1 MIASKH
7 TLVSIWSAQ
16 LLLLAALVSSSPAQM
31 LLGPLHVGATTPIVN
46 EFGDVLPGQASAPG
60 CLVMVLWASNNVIYP
75 PDVNGQPDPR
85 NPVVE
90 GGLAGIGKLSRSDLE
105 RPGTFGMALNRPAD
119 GSRLFIRVFN
129 STNASSSS
137 FYGDSGLFTV
147 SANVGFDA
155 QIAATTNALDPNDD
169 DLDGLNN
176 SWEESYGSDSGKTDS
191 DDDGI
196 ADLAE
201 HQMGLHPGRSDS
213 DGDGMPDGHELRA
226 GTQPDDEASYLGVAQ
241 LQPTQLDLVIRW
253 ASVTGKFYQ
262 VEGSEDALT
271 NPTGFTQLSEIIPAD
286 TGSVTFTTLTNA
298 MQDPGM
304 HFYRI
309 RLVEE

>member
-1 MIASKH
+1 MG
-7 TLVSIWSAQ
+7 SAI
-16 LLLLAALVSSSPAQM
+16 LLLLAALVSPSPAQM

-46 EFGDVLPGQASAPG
+46 EFGEVLPGQASAPG
-60 CLVMVLWASNNVIYP
+60 CLVMVLWASNSVIYP
-75 PDVNGQPDPR
+75 PAVDGQPDPR
-85 NPVVE
+85 NPVFE

-119 GSRLFIRVFN
+119 GSKLFIRVFN
-129 STNASSSS
+129 GTNTSSSS

-147 SANVGFDA
+147 TANVGFDA
-155 QIAATTNALDPNDD
+155 LIAGTTNVLDPGDD

-176 SWEESYGSDSGKTDS
+176 SWEKSYGSDSSKADS
-191 DDDGI
+191 DDDGL

-201 HQMGLHPGRSDS
+201 HQMGLNPARSDT

-226 GTQPDDEASYLGVAQ
+226 GTLPDDQASYLGVAQ
-241 LQPTQLDLVIRW
+241 LQPTQMNLVIRW

-271 NPTGFTQLSEIIPAD
+271 NPDAFIQLSEVIPAD
-286 TGSVTFTTLTNA
+286 TGTVTYTTLTNA

-309 RLVEE
+309 RLVED